1 MPDQLIDRVGRALLL
16 EPMTREDL
24 ALMLHETP
32 KNVCRELRQLIDS
45 RHVATREAQAE
56 CLKPVYFLTRQG
68 RDWAEGGLST
78 KNDIID
84 GLQA

>member
-32 KNVCRELRQLIDS
+32 KAICRELRHLIDS
-45 RHVATREAQAE
+45 RHVATRP
-56 CLKPVYFLTRQG
+56 CLMDNLKPLYFLTRHG
-68 RDWAEGGLST
+68 RNWAEGSL
-78 KNDIID
+78 
-84 GLQA
+84 A